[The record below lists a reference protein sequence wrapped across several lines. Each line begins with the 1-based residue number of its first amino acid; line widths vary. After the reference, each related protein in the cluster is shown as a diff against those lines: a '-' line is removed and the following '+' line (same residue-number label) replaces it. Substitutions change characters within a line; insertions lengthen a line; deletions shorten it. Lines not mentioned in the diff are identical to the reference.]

1 MKKILFLISIF
12 SILSVNAATEAV
24 ILKGRKAAEKVP
36 GSEIVRLK
44 DFTSIPN
51 YVKFSKGKEIPLNK
65 LESWL
70 KRFYK
75 SDATYGLKLIG
86 QQDDQIGYTHYRY
99 QQTVNGV
106 PVKFG
111 MYIAHVKNGVVE
123 SINGELFDNV
133 STATASMTEA
143 SALNS
148 ALNYIKAESYKWE
161 IPAQE
166 EQLKYELEDPTAT
179 YYPKGELVLISNNA
193 NIQDALVLAYVFNIY
208 SEKPF
213 GRKEVYVNA
222 QTGAIVWEENKI
234 HEADVTGNAST
245 LYSGTQT
252 ITSDNASGPFR
263 LREAGRGNGIR
274 TYSNGNTT
282 TYSTADVTNGSANWT
297 TPDATLD
304 AHWGAEMTYDYFLN
318 EHGRNSIDGAGFA
331 LISHVHHDNNYQNA
345 FWDGQRMTY
354 GDGSGNNTPLTS
366 LDIAGHEIAHGLTS
380 NTANL
385 VYQAESGAL
394 NESFSDIFGNSV
406 ERVARPSQF
415 SWEVGEDLNWVI
427 RNMAN
432 PNANG
437 DPDTYF
443 GTNWASLTGGDNGG
457 VHTNSGVQNFWY
469 YLLSDGGSGTNDN
482 GDAYT
487 VNALGLTDAGR
498 VAFRNLTVYLT
509 SSSQYADAR
518 FYAIQSAVDLFGAC
532 TSQVGEVT
540 NAWYAVGVGSIYSP
554 STVSDFNSPSISSC
568 SAPFTVN
575 FSNTSVNGSTFN
587 WDFGDGNN
595 STLTNPSNTYNN
607 YGTYTVELI
616 ADGGSTCGVD
626 TNIKVAY
633 ITIDSTLA
641 CITTL
646 PTSGTASTETACA
659 GILYDSG
666 GAGGLYGDLEDAQIT
681 ISPPGAGSVDLNFAS
696 FDIEPGS
703 SAGVCDYDYIEIF
716 NGPDG
721 TFPLIGRYC
730 NNNIPTVVSSTSG
743 SITLVFHSDQSVVG
757 AGFEINWSCNI
768 PTQPPTSEFSSDV
781 DTTCTGVINFTDLS
795 TNGPTGWGW
804 DFGDGL
810 GTSTLQNPGYTYGA
824 NGLYTVQLTST
835 NVNGNDVETKTNYIF
850 VDRPAAP
857 TTVGVTICEN
867 NTGNISASGSG
878 VLNWYTSAT
887 GGGIIN
893 TGNTYTTPSLTTT
906 TTYYVE
912 DLIIAPNQNMGKI
925 DNTGSGAN
933 FNNQQYL
940 IFDVF
945 QPMEIIDVQ
954 TYPGASGLRT
964 IELRNSSGAVLQS
977 KLVAINGT
985 GPKTVTL
992 NFTVMPGTDYQLGLA
1007 AATSTIDLFRN
1018 DGSVNYPYALS
1029 GLASITASSAGTNP
1043 QNYYYFFYDW
1053 NVKGMDCLS
1062 PRAPVTATVQICTG
1076 IDGVDGGSEVTSFLN
1091 SGNNLELGLTNL
1103 DQGNYNLVVLNA
1115 LGQVVVSDQINVTS
1129 VQQTE
1134 IVNMQNKSK
1143 GLYYV
1148 KLYNADDNFTIKL
1161 VK

>member
-1 MKKILFLISIF
+1 MKKLLFLISIF

-99 QQTVNGV
+99 QQTIDGI

-111 MYIAHVKNGVVE
+111 MYIAHVKNGLVE

-148 ALNYIKAESYKWE
+148 ALNYINAESYKWE
-161 IPAQE
+161 ILAQE
-166 EQLKYELEDPTAT
+166 EHLKYELEDPTAT

-245 LYSGTQT
+245 LYSGTKT

-263 LREAGRGNGIR
+263 LRESGRGNGIR

-297 TPDATLD
+297 VPDATLD

-509 SSSQYADAR
+509 NSSQYADAR

-540 NAWYAVGVGSIYSP
+540 NAWYAVGVGSVYSP
-554 STVSDFNSPSISSC
+554 NTVSDFTSPLISSC

-575 FSNTSVNGSTFN
+575 FSNTSVNGSTFA

-595 STLTNPSNTYNN
+595 STQTNPSNTYNN
-607 YGTYTVELI
+607 YGTYTVELV
-616 ADGGSTCGVD
+616 ADGGITCGID
-626 TNIKVAY
+626 TEIKVAY

-703 SAGVCDYDYIEIF
+703 SAGLCDYDYIEIF

-768 PTQPPTSEFSSDV
+768 PSQPPTSEFSSDV

-810 GTSTLQNPGYTYGA
+810 GTSTLQNPGYTYVA

-893 TGNTYTTPSLTTT
+893 TGNTYTTSSLTTT

-912 DLIIAPNQNMGKI
+912 DLIVAPNQNMGKI

-945 QPMEIIDVQ
+945 QPMEIIEVQ
-954 TYPGASGLRT
+954 AYPGASGLRT

-985 GPKTVTL
+985 GPQTVIL

-1018 DGSVNYPYALS
+1018 NGSVNYPYALS
-1029 GLASITASSAGTNP
+1029 GLASITSSSAGTNP

-1076 IDGVDGGSEVTSFLN
+1076 IDGVNEGTEVTSFLN
-1091 SGNNLELGLTNL
+1091 AASNLELGLTNL
-1103 DQGNYNLVVLNA
+1103 IQGNYDLVVLNA
-1115 LGQVVVSDQINVTS
+1115 LGQVVVSKQVNVSS